1 MNKPSQKSSV
11 SIIDDLIQ
19 LGIKVVKHAQQNT
32 ALWVLFA
39 GVAVM
44 YIPTFWS
51 LITTG
56 MWTDAENG
64 HGPIIFVVAMWLL
77 WMRWHE
83 TNPKIYAPT
92 PVLAWLCLIVASVLY
107 VPSRALDINYIETG
121 SFIIA
126 ITGVVLMVGGL
137 PLVKAVR
144 FPLIF
149 MLFMVPLPSFI
160 TSGISFFLKTNVS
173 IVAAEVLALLDYP
186 VARSGV
192 ILQVGQYQLLVA
204 DACAGMHT
212 LFMLEALGVLYLN
225 LVKHASVLRNIL
237 LPILIVPISFFANVV
252 RVLFLSL
259 ITYYLG
265 NDAGQGFLHG
275 FAGMV
280 LFLVGLFTMMGT
292 DSLLRLMSNLMRGR
306 TVLASTKTSTKSAV
320 QA

>member
-1 MNKPSQKSSV
+1 MNKASQKSSV
-11 SIIDDLIQ
+11 SIIDDLIP
-19 LGIKVVKHAQQNT
+19 LVIKVVKHAQENT
-32 ALWVLFA
+32 SLWVLFA

-83 TNPKIYAPT
+83 TSPQIYAPA
-92 PVLAWLCLIVASVLY
+92 PVLAWLCLIVASLLY

-121 SFIIA
+121 SFIIVM
-126 ITGVVLMVGGL
+126 TGVVSMVGGL

-149 MLFMVPLPSFI
+149 MLFMVPLPNFL

-173 IVAAEVLALLDYP
+173 IVAAEVLAFLDYP

-292 DSLLRLMSNLMRGR
+292 DSLLRLMSNLMHGR
-306 TVLASTKTSTKSAV
+306 KALTSTKTSTESAV

>member
-1 MNKPSQKSSV
+1 MNKTAQKHNQ
-11 SIIDDLIQ
+11 SIVDE
-19 LGIKVVKHAQQNT
+19 IKQTVEVVIKHAQQNT

-39 GVAVM
+39 GIAVM

-64 HGPIIFVVAMWLL
+64 HGPIIFVVSMWLL
-77 WMRWHE
+77 WVRWHE
-83 TNPKIYAPT
+83 VSPKIYSPAPI
-92 PVLAWLCLIVASVLY
+92 LGWICLIVASLLY
-107 VPSRALDINYIETG
+107 APSRALDINYIETA
-121 SFIIA
+121 SFILA
-126 ITGVVLMVGGL
+126 MTGVVLMFGGF
-137 PLVKAVR
+137 PLAKALR

-149 MLFMVPLPSFI
+149 MIFMVPLPNFL
-160 TSGISFFLKTNVS
+160 TSGISFFLKSNVS
-173 IVAAEVLALLDYP
+173 IVAGEVLAILDYP
-186 VARSGV
+186 VARSGI

-225 LVKHASVLRNIL
+225 LVKHPSIMRNIL

-252 RVLFLSL
+252 RVLVLAL

-292 DSLLRLMSNLMRGR
+292 DSLLRLVSNLVSGR
-306 TVLASTKTSTKSAV
+306 KTQQENKAPTKLEVKV
-320 QA
+320 

>member
-1 MNKPSQKSSV
+1 MNKTAQKTSV
-11 SIIDDLIQ
+11 STNDELKR
-19 LGIKVVKHAQQNT
+19 LVTNVFKHAQDHT

-39 GVAVM
+39 GIAVM
-44 YIPTFWS
+44 YVPTFWS

-83 TNPKIYAPT
+83 TDPKLYAPA
-92 PVLAWLCLIVASVLY
+92 PMLGWLCLIVASVLY
-107 VPSRALDINYIETG
+107 APSRALDINYVETG

-126 ITGVVLMVGGL
+126 MTGVVLMVGGL

-149 MLFMVPLPSFI
+149 MLFMVPLPNFI

-237 LPILIVPISFFANVV
+237 LPILIIPISFFANVV
-252 RVLFLSL
+252 RVLVLSL

-292 DSLLRLMSNLMRGR
+292 DSILRMMSNLISGR
-306 TVLASTKTSTKSAV
+306 KARANNKSLAKTRAD
-320 QA
+320 A